1 MQLSRLA
8 CHYLYTA
15 LILLVLAGIGN
26 IHSHLC
32 LDGQEPAVSVH
43 FENFSG
49 HPDDEDDEAHVDVET
64 ELMVQVLPGKSI
76 DQDSPLFLAA
86 CLFMFCMRAP
96 QQQHYLVRRDSL
108 FYQAPAYLQPPLRA
122 PPHHSS

>member
-1 MQLSRLA
+1 MQLTRSARN
-8 CHYLYTA
+8 YLYTA

-43 FENFSG
+43 FENLDT
-49 HPDDEDDEAHVDVET
+49 HPDHEGDEAHVDVET
-64 ELMVQVLPGKSI
+64 ELMVQVLPGKSL

-86 CLFMFCMRAP
+86 CLFMFCMRVP
-96 QQQHYLVRRDSL
+96 QQKHHLVQRDSHY
-108 FYQAPAYLQPPLRA
+108 YQSPSYLQPHLRA